1 MIERAASAALFLCTS
16 DYKSSNDYE
25 YEKVFLFDGCAGD
38 GQLC

>member
-16 DYKSSNDYE
+16 DYESSNDYE
-25 YEKVFLFDGCAGD
+25 YEKVFLFDGYAGD